1 MADRG
6 KCSKNVSLIP
16 TIISFRDAY
25 SFLGAFLI
33 ASLISSALT
42 VWPDSVTAVLRSR
55 SPMTVRRAD
64 APESSYPLLIAW
76 WLSNPSLSFSLLSTH
91 PNCISQCGCWLA
103 KSISEYRFESHNYC
117 TVEWNRY
124 CSIQTRSSSF
134 CLFTFHKLWYFCCC
148 NLCYKWL

>member
-1 MADRG
+1 M
-6 KCSKNVSLIP
+6 
-16 TIISFRDAY
+16 
-25 SFLGAFLI
+25 
-33 ASLISSALT
+33 ISSALT

-91 PNCISQCGCWLA
+91 PNCISQCGCWRA

-134 CLFTFHKLWYFCCC
+134 CLFYFSQVVVFLLLLFMLQLIVIINVFAKHCTCSCEWCVWYFIVFV
-148 NLCYKWL
+148 